1 MVRVVGLEPTTFGWK
16 PKMLPITLYTHYG
29 AENEI
34 RTRDINLGKVTL
46 YQLSYFR
53 ILQLFGAQYRIRTD
67 VGFSSKGFAIR
78 RIQPDSANCA

>member
-1 MVRVVGLEPTTFGWK
+1 MLFKINNEKAPIFRSGLFEF
-16 PKMLPITLYTHYG
+16 G
-29 AENEI
+29 AENET

-67 VGFSSKGFAIR
+67 VGFSSNGFAIR